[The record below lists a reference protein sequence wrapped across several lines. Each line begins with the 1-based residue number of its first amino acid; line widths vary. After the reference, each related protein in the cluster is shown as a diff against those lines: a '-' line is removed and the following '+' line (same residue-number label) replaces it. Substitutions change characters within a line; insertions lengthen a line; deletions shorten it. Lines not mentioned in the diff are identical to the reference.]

1 MNYSKANPD
10 QIKAI
15 TTTEGPLLI
24 IAGPGSGKTFALVER
39 VIFLVT
45 EKGVLPEN
53 FFLATFTEKAAHEL
67 ETRISNRLHELE
79 IPFNIN
85 EMYLGTFHS
94 ICLRILKENREFTRL
109 KRNFI
114 MMDQFD
120 QGYFLYQRM
129 REYLDIPEVSHVIG
143 RKDRSNW
150 QKAQNLLKWIN
161 KVSEEALDVK
171 HLLDAVDEPVRVLG
185 QCYQIYQDQ
194 LEEANALD
202 FSTIQ
207 HEALKL
213 LRDNPDVV
221 GQLQEK
227 ITHFMVDEYQD
238 TNTIQELILNLLA
251 GEKPNL
257 CVVGDDDQ
265 GLYRFR
271 GATIR
276 NILQFKDQF
285 DDGECA
291 EVQLTTNYRSH
302 PGIIDFYN
310 RWITDQDWNKDG
322 ITFRHQKKISP
333 EDKEFPDGPTV
344 LSIGGDSEKEW
355 QQEVLDFLHA
365 LRDKGHLTDWNQVAF
380 LMRSVKTDRNVRLTR
395 FLERNG
401 IPVYSPRSNQFFD
414 REEIRLMIGAMIF
427 LFPQFPDVRKWND
440 DAHLDIWDYYDEDC
454 FGTFARELRKPENED
469 LLKWCKYHA
478 KQHLNLVSN
487 ADYAFLGLFYRLLRF
502 PLFSRY
508 LNENDLQETL
518 LQSRAMRNL
527 GLFSQMLNK
536 FEYLHNINVLTPDYL
551 EKNIRDIFNNFLR
564 FLQDGGLD
572 EYEDEAEYAP
582 TGSVSFLT
590 IHQSKGLEYPV
601 VIVGSLWT
609 VPRKQYTALDE
620 ILENNYLHKPPFEP
634 LDQTKYYDFRR
645 LFYTAYS
652 RAQNIL
658 VLTADERREGRSR
671 NPSKYFLEYYDSLP
685 SWRDPKFKPAN
696 ISLDD
701 IKDVN
706 LKREYSFTSDLS
718 VYENCAEQYR
728 FIRELEFAPNRQSPI
743 LFGTLVHQTIEDIH
757 KAVLRDDE
765 GDMLSRDQVDSWFD
779 LNYSSLTKRERVYL
793 DPFRKNQAREHVQR
807 YYLRHEGD
815 WSHVRESEVDVSLV
829 KDTYILM
836 GKIDLI
842 AGQDDTVEIVDFKSE
857 KKPDVND
864 MKDRDKLERYRR
876 QLEVYAH
883 IVQERTGQEVSK
895 THLYYTSEKDG
906 NPYISWEKNE
916 ENIEKTVAAFDEVVD
931 RIENRDYRIGER
943 PTKICKECDVQ
954 HYCDAKNWIFL
965 EE

>member
-620 ILENNYLHKPPFEP
+620 ILENNYLHKPPFH
-634 LDQTKYYDFRR
+634 LLSMDF
-645 LFYTAYS
+645 F
-652 RAQNIL
+652 
-658 VLTADERREGRSR
+658 
-671 NPSKYFLEYYDSLP
+671 
-685 SWRDPKFKPAN
+685 
-696 ISLDD
+696 
-701 IKDVN
+701 
-706 LKREYSFTSDLS
+706 
-718 VYENCAEQYR
+718 
-728 FIRELEFAPNRQSPI
+728 
-743 LFGTLVHQTIEDIH
+743 
-757 KAVLRDDE
+757 
-765 GDMLSRDQVDSWFD
+765 
-779 LNYSSLTKRERVYL
+779 
-793 DPFRKNQAREHVQR
+793 
-807 YYLRHEGD
+807 
-815 WSHVRESEVDVSLV
+815 
-829 KDTYILM
+829 
-836 GKIDLI
+836 
-842 AGQDDTVEIVDFKSE
+842 
-857 KKPDVND
+857 
-864 MKDRDKLERYRR
+864 
-876 QLEVYAH
+876 
-883 IVQERTGQEVSK
+883 
-895 THLYYTSEKDG
+895 
-906 NPYISWEKNE
+906 
-916 ENIEKTVAAFDEVVD
+916 
-931 RIENRDYRIGER
+931 
-943 PTKICKECDVQ
+943 
-954 HYCDAKNWIFL
+954 
-965 EE
+965 